1 MARTCTVIVNP
12 ASGGYRPALGD
23 TIVALLQGA
32 GQKAVLRQTRAA
44 GDASV
49 LAKEAAA
56 ADDALIVVCGGDGTV
71 GEVINGIGSG
81 AATLAVLPVGTAN
94 VLALELGID
103 SIEKGLAALVAGVSR
118 PLALGSAATASEKR
132 RFSLM
137 AGIGFDGRVVAAVRP
152 QEKRRFGKGAYLLA
166 ALRCLYHWEI
176 TPLAVTLDGRSIACH
191 GLIVCNASR
200 YGGAFQLARRADPF
214 TSGFEVVC
222 IHGPRRR
229 DYLRLGLA
237 VALGRAEKCRGISV
251 LSAARVCVAGVA
263 AIQLDGDAWLKTPA
277 IFTAESGGLRII
289 IAAEKSTSAS

>member
-12 ASGGYRPALGD
+12 VSGGYCPELGD
-23 TIVALLQGA
+23 SIVALLQSA
-32 GQKAVLRQTRAA
+32 GQNAVLRQTRAA
-44 GDASV
+44 GDAAV

-56 ADDALIVVCGGDGTV
+56 GDALIVVCGGDGTV
-71 GEVINGIGSG
+71 GEVITGIGSG
-81 AATLAVLPVGTAN
+81 AATLAVIPVGTAN

-118 PLALGSAATASEKR
+118 PLALGSATTASEER
-132 RFSLM
+132 RFALM

-152 QEKRRFGKGAYLLA
+152 HEKRRFGKGAYLLA

-191 GLIVCNASR
+191 GLIVCNAR
-200 YGGAFQLARRADPF
+200 HYGGAFQLARRADPF

-237 VALGRAEKCRGISV
+237 VTLGRVEKCRGISV
-251 LSAARVCVAGVA
+251 LSAARVSVAGVA
-263 AIQLDGDAWLKTPA
+263 AIQLDGDAWLNTPA

-289 IAAEKSTSAS
+289 VPAEKAPGAR